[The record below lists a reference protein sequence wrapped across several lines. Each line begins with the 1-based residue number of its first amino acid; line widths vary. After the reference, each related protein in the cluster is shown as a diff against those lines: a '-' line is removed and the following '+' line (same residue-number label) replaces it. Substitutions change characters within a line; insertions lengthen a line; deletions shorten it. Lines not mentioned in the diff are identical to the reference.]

1 MDTFWISG
9 SAFSTALRRPYVT
22 TAGEGLF
29 PSMYSWYRLSK
40 VLKYSPRVT
49 ENANNSCV
57 PYTRASCGT
66 SVPHRQWPQQ
76 LFSGSAA
83 GFPEDCLQSWSFQ
96 EHVIKGSSMDFG
108 RRVEH
113 YPRAVG
119 FFLVWYILN
128 NDRCQISAT
137 RQVLCVVCL
146 VFSLNSQ
153 TWTSLFELCT
163 RLLPTEMTRLV
174 AAWRLMCRMGL

>member
-1 MDTFWISG
+1 MRPNVEGLMDTFWISG

-119 FFLVWYILN
+119 FFFSVIHTK
-128 NDRCQISAT
+128 Q
-137 RQVLCVVCL
+137 RQMPDLSYKTGSVCCL
-146 VFSLNSQ
+146 SSI
-153 TWTSLFELCT
+153 
-163 RLLPTEMTRLV
+163 
-174 AAWRLMCRMGL
+174 